1 VAERRV
7 VVGIAEGLHAR
18 PAALFA
24 KLAGAQ
30 PYPVTIRK
38 PEGTPVPAASIL
50 SIMTLGA
57 RAGDEV
63 VLATDGAAD
72 GAPDAA
78 DGAPDPDQVLQT
90 LAEFLTQRDPAPPA

>member
-1 VAERRV
+1 MAERRV

-30 PYPVTIRK
+30 PCRVTIRK
-38 PEGTPVPAASIL
+38 PDGQPVPAASIL

-63 VLATDGAAD
+63 VLAADDGA
-72 GAPDAA
+72 DA
-78 DGAPDPDQVLQT
+78 DQVLET
-90 LAEFLTQRDPAPPA
+90 LAQFLMQTDAVPQA